1 MIKYRTYTF
10 ALLLLSSMLLNAQQT
25 IKVKREDNRFLF
37 YQTGTKN
44 DTIIK
49 NKSDLFRVH
58 FPDSIQHRLVIHLR
72 NGQLVKT
79 KNDSLFRLL
88 YIPGMKYSLSKPD
101 TAYISLL
108 EGICDTEKTISIEV
122 KNIPTRQVLLRN
134 TFIVK

>member
-1 MIKYRTYTF
+1 MKSIL
-10 ALLLLSSMLLNAQQT
+10 AVLLLSSLLVNAQQK
-25 IKVKREDNRFLF
+25 IKIKREDNRFLF
-37 YQTGTKN
+37 YQTGTKS
-44 DTIIK
+44 DTVGK
-49 NKSDLFRVH
+49 NKSDIFRIH
-58 FPDSIQHRLVIHLR
+58 FPDSIQHSLVIHLR

-108 EGICDTEKTISIEV
+108 EGICDTEKSISIEV
-122 KNIPTRQVLLRN
+122 KHIPKHQVLLKN